1 MAPAQEQENPPPQ
14 PQAHQPLVS
23 LAPQPSPEQLLKGL
37 TEALHFITSL
47 KKHRAEMYD
56 RKEFISGR
64 IMGMT
69 HTIALIL
76 DLPYDKVT
84 QIALEAD
91 RDH

>member
-1 MAPAQEQENPPPQ
+1 MAPAQEQEKPQ
-14 PQAHQPLVS
+14 PQEHPPLVS

-37 TEALHFITSL
+37 TEALQFITLL

-64 IMGMT
+64 IMGMA